1 MRLARGRHLKS
12 LLWPKHRKVIL
23 CAGLR
28 LPASACTTS
37 VYSSKANDFGN
48 FRDLGF
54 ECTLPLMSNDS
65 APSSGAAKAVRSR
78 YAEVQGAAR
87 FPVKLPIHIKSQSGE
102 SDSETDNISAN
113 GVLFHHDV
121 DMPIGSS
128 VDFTI
133 SLPAEVVGAEA
144 DVKVE
149 CHGRVVRSEEQG
161 GRRGVGLVIDE
172 YRFER
177 R

>member
-1 MRLARGRHLKS
+1 MRFGARPPSEVTPLAENIARRSFDCG
-12 LLWPKHRKVIL
+12 
-23 CAGLR
+23 AGK

-87 FPVKLPIHIKSQSGE
+87 FPVKLPIHIK
-102 SDSETDNISAN
+102 
-113 GVLFHHDV
+113 
-121 DMPIGSS
+121 
-128 VDFTI
+128 
-133 SLPAEVVGAEA
+133 
-144 DVKVE
+144 
-149 CHGRVVRSEEQG
+149 
-161 GRRGVGLVIDE
+161 
-172 YRFER
+172 
-177 R
+177 

>member
-1 MRLARGRHLKS
+1 
-12 LLWPKHRKVIL
+12 
-23 CAGLR
+23 
-28 LPASACTTS
+28 
-37 VYSSKANDFGN
+37 
-48 FRDLGF
+48 
-54 ECTLPLMSNDS
+54 MSNDS
-65 APSSGAAKAVRSR
+65 APSSGAAKAARSR

-87 FPVKLPIHIKSQSGE
+87 FPVKLPIHIKSPSGE

-121 DMPIGSS
+121 DMPVGSS

-149 CHGRVVRSEEQG
+149 CHGRVARSEVKD

>member
-1 MRLARGRHLKS
+1 
-12 LLWPKHRKVIL
+12 
-23 CAGLR
+23 
-28 LPASACTTS
+28 
-37 VYSSKANDFGN
+37 
-48 FRDLGF
+48 
-54 ECTLPLMSNDS
+54 MSNES
-65 APSSGAAKAVRSR
+65 VNPGGAAKAVRSR
-78 YAEVQGAAR
+78 YSEVQGAAR
-87 FPVKLPIHIKSQSGE
+87 FPVKLPIHLKSQTGE
-102 SDSETDNISAN
+102 SDTESDNISSN

-121 DMPIGSS
+121 DMPIGST

-149 CHGRVVRSEEQG
+149 CRGRVVRADDAQD
-161 GRRGVGLVIDE
+161 GRRGVAVLIDE

>member
-1 MRLARGRHLKS
+1 
-12 LLWPKHRKVIL
+12 
-23 CAGLR
+23 
-28 LPASACTTS
+28 
-37 VYSSKANDFGN
+37 
-48 FRDLGF
+48 
-54 ECTLPLMSNDS
+54 MSNDS
-65 APSSGAAKAVRSR
+65 VKSSGAAKAVRSR

-87 FPVKLPIHIKSQSGE
+87 FPVKLPIHIKSKAGE
-102 SDSETDNISAN
+102 SDTESDNISAN

-121 DMPIGSS
+121 DMPIGSP

-133 SLPAEVVGAEA
+133 SLPAEVVGADA

-149 CHGRVVRSEEQG
+149 CHGRVVRSAEEG
-161 GRRGVGLVIDE
+161 GRRGVGVVIDE